1 MARVGRFEDLIAR
14 QRAVDLSESVYRL
27 TLGWSREEMFGLTNQ
42 VRRASTSIS
51 SNIAEGQGRRG
62 VQELCRFL
70 WIAHGSLCEVQSQ
83 LMVGQRLGFSN
94 STDTRRVLDQAEEL
108 GQIIRGLIRSL
119 DELLRDFSTARLLKE
134 THMTSEIGVGLVG
147 YKFMGRTHSNAYRQ
161 VSHFFDV
168 DPKPRM
174 VAICGRN
181 EDAVKQAAES
191 LGWEGY
197 ETDYNALIAR
207 DDIGL
212 IDVST
217 PGDTHKDV
225 VLAAL
230 AAGKHVLCEKPLAN
244 SLADARE
251 MVDAAKKAGVVA
263 MVNFNYRRV
272 PAVQLAKR
280 LIDDGGIGEIR
291 HWRGVYLQDWINDPN
306 FPLVW
311 RMRKEIAGS
320 GALGDIAA
328 HSVDLARFL
337 VGDITEVVGTMD
349 TFIKQRPIEEFSMG
363 GAGLSAAAGEQMG
376 DVTVDD
382 STTFLARFASGASGT
397 FEATRLAPGRR
408 NHNSFE
414 ISGSKGSIS
423 FNLERMNEL
432 QVYFTDDPAGL
443 QGFRTINVTDA
454 DHPYVSAWW
463 PAGHII
469 GYEHTFV
476 HAIKDLLDG
485 IRAGTTP
492 APSFEDGFRCQGVL
506 DAVEQSVANH
516 AWATVE
522 QA

>member
-1 MARVGRFEDLIAR
+1 VP
-14 QRAVDLSESVYRL
+14 
-27 TLGWSREEMFGLTNQ
+27 
-42 VRRASTSIS
+42 
-51 SNIAEGQGRRG
+51 
-62 VQELCRFL
+62 
-70 WIAHGSLCEVQSQ
+70 
-83 LMVGQRLGFSN
+83 
-94 STDTRRVLDQAEEL
+94 
-108 GQIIRGLIRSL
+108 
-119 DELLRDFSTARLLKE
+119 
-134 THMTSEIGVGLVG
+134 SEIGVGLVG

-161 VSHFFDV
+161 VARFFDV
-168 DPKPRM
+168 DPAPRM

-181 EDAVKQAAES
+181 EGAVKEAAAT

-197 ETDYNALIAR
+197 ETDYEKLVAR

-212 IDVST
+212 VDVST

-244 SLADARE
+244 SLAEARE
-251 MVDAAKKAGVVA
+251 MMEAAQQAGVVA

-280 LIDDGGIGEIR
+280 LIEEGRLGEIR
-291 HWRGVYLQDWINDPN
+291 HWRAVYLQDWINDPS

-311 RMRKEIAGS
+311 RLRKEVAGS

-328 HSVDLARFL
+328 HIVDLSHFL
-337 VGDITEVVGTMD
+337 IGNITEVVGTMD
-349 TFIKQRPIEEFSMG
+349 TFIKQRPTEEFSMG

-376 DVTVDD
+376 EVTVDD
-382 STTFLARFASGASGT
+382 ATTFLARFGSGASGT

-408 NHNSFE
+408 NYNSFE
-414 ISGSKGSIS
+414 INGSAGSLS

-432 QVYFTDDPAGL
+432 QVYFAEDPAGL

-454 DHPYVSAWW
+454 DHPYAAAWW
-463 PAGHII
+463 PAGHIL

-476 HAIKDLLDG
+476 HAVKDLLDG
-485 IRAGTTP
+485 IKTGTTP
-492 APSFEDGFRCQGVL
+492 APTFEDGFRCQAVL
-506 DAVEQSVANH
+506 DAVERSVAVR

-522 QA
+522 QP